1 MAEPSRGS
9 SPEAPLTEAAAVSKM
24 NDRKNHV
31 NGTASPVRVNQNA
44 SDGLLKTDDR
54 QRLAKERREEREKY
68 LAARE
73 LQILEKERKAKLSYE
88 KQMEE
93 RWKKLEEQKQREDQK
108 RAAVEQKRKQ
118 KLREEE
124 ERLEA
129 MMRRSA
135 ERSQQLEQRQKR
147 WSWGGALTA
156 GAGGREGGSENTLPL
171 PLDLAASTPSSD
183 PVTCTDA
190 DSNNVN
196 DKLSASAINLPRQL
210 DSAITKRLSSSTAA
224 ITHSSERA
232 HRMHLSPMENLI
244 VSRLQ
249 TPTQSSLAR
258 SKSALVLSDHCSH
271 LAASASPVKSL
282 YKPSARKKS
291 APSSSPCEE
300 AKGAEAAEQT
310 QNEKPKKEKR
320 FSTSGLPNST
330 GSPLRRTESPVGAC
344 RRPTSPL
351 TPKPVSKTH
360 PLSPNKQFPA
370 SPMRQRLPSNAA
382 QEASK
387 KKTEKEKEKKEVA
400 NQKTLAED
408 AKNLAAQG
416 SNMSPTEKTDTK
428 DGQAKETTKLAADST
443 STASSSKQAGTTD
456 ADEAARNLAER
467 RRQARLQKEREEQE
481 KREQEEAERI
491 RIEELK
497 KKAAEEQAR
506 REEEARKLEE
516 ERKREE
522 EEFQRKAEEERLLK
536 EQQEKE
542 LVAKREQQKEE
553 AEAKAREAQERLRQ
567 EKELVMQQIEQ
578 ERLERKKRIEEIMK
592 RTRKNEILDTKKED
606 SKDDSKL
613 ERQPEVNAESALASS
628 DATDKKDPEMLPAKP
643 PSSEVLL
650 NGLCVSPHIVHLDAI
665 DGKSA
670 SVDDSTDEVQSM
682 DVSPVSKEE
691 LISIPEFSPMN
702 EITPNGL
709 PGQNGVSNAKALEE
723 LLDLTGHATYPKISS
738 ETISMDD
745 CNKNLIDGFCSSGQE
760 MPLITSITQS
770 VEKIDFQ

>member
-190 DSNNVN
+190 DSNN
-196 DKLSASAINLPRQL
+196 
-210 DSAITKRLSSSTAA
+210 
-224 ITHSSERA
+224 
-232 HRMHLSPMENLI
+232 
-244 VSRLQ
+244 
-249 TPTQSSLAR
+249 
-258 SKSALVLSDHCSH
+258 
-271 LAASASPVKSL
+271 ASASPVKSL

>member
-224 ITHSSERA
+224 ITHSSER
-232 HRMHLSPMENLI
+232 
-244 VSRLQ
+244 
-249 TPTQSSLAR
+249 
-258 SKSALVLSDHCSH
+258 
-271 LAASASPVKSL
+271 ASASPVKSL

>member
-156 GAGGREGGSENTLPL
+156 GAGGRE
-171 PLDLAASTPSSD
+171 
-183 PVTCTDA
+183 
-190 DSNNVN
+190 
-196 DKLSASAINLPRQL
+196 
-210 DSAITKRLSSSTAA
+210 
-224 ITHSSERA
+224 
-232 HRMHLSPMENLI
+232 
-244 VSRLQ
+244 
-249 TPTQSSLAR
+249 
-258 SKSALVLSDHCSH
+258 
-271 LAASASPVKSL
+271 ASASPVKSL

>member
-190 DSNNVN
+190 DSNNAYSVC
-196 DKLSASAINLPRQL
+196 PR
-210 DSAITKRLSSSTAA
+210 
-224 ITHSSERA
+224 
-232 HRMHLSPMENLI
+232 
-244 VSRLQ
+244 V
-249 TPTQSSLAR
+249 
-258 SKSALVLSDHCSH
+258 
-271 LAASASPVKSL
+271 ASASPVKSL

>member
-156 GAGGREGGSENTLPL
+156 GAGGREAYS
-171 PLDLAASTPSSD
+171 
-183 PVTCTDA
+183 VC
-190 DSNNVN
+190 
-196 DKLSASAINLPRQL
+196 PR
-210 DSAITKRLSSSTAA
+210 
-224 ITHSSERA
+224 
-232 HRMHLSPMENLI
+232 
-244 VSRLQ
+244 V
-249 TPTQSSLAR
+249 
-258 SKSALVLSDHCSH
+258 
-271 LAASASPVKSL
+271 ASASPVKSL

>member
-232 HRMHLSPMENLI
+232 YSVCPR
-244 VSRLQ
+244 V
-249 TPTQSSLAR
+249 
-258 SKSALVLSDHCSH
+258 
-271 LAASASPVKSL
+271 ASASPVKSL